1 MKKKHTKKQKEQFKK
16 QKAGKSEYDIE
27 EENNVRVFS
36 DIIKQ
41 IRPEIYVLMELL
53 EKTRVNYLVLFQV
66 IRHLHNLSMGS
77 RYGKV
82 TVEVQDG
89 VVAFVRGEEATKM
102 NENVILQRPE
112 ETLKKAL
119 QK

>member
-1 MKKKHTKKQKEQFKK
+1 MKKTKAQKKQLKEFN
-16 QKAGKSEYDIE
+16 ANKSEYEIE

-41 IRPEIYVLMELL
+41 IRPEIFVLMDLL
-53 EKTRVNYLVLFQV
+53 EKTRVNHLVIFQV

-77 RYGKV
+77 KYGKV
-82 TVEVQDG
+82 TIEVQDG

-102 NENVILQRPE
+102 NESVILPRPE